1 LSENDFNN
9 VLFSECLFFAQQI
22 DKEKHDASKITMQAA
37 AFNAYLMGAG
47 GRNSYNAFMK
57 HLGLSDE
64 STKMTK
70 AQKKILVKRADDV
83 VKKISKM
90 RLKRKRK

>member
-1 LSENDFNN
+1 
-9 VLFSECLFFAQQI
+9 LFFARQI
-22 DKEKHDASKITMQAA
+22 EKEKYGANRTAMQAA

-47 GRNSYNAFMK
+47 GNNSYNAFMK
-57 HLGLSDE
+57 HLGLADE

-70 AQKKILVKRADDV
+70 EQKKVLIRRADDV

-90 RLKRKRK
+90 RLKRKKK